1 MKYFNNFD
9 PVGKLTQRVIFFNF
23 IFLVVLNLWL
33 IFNVEN

>member
-23 IFLVVLNLWL
+23 IFFGYIKPLVN
-33 IFNVEN
+33 FQR